1 MEKYK
6 PDSAWLLAVLSVM
19 SPDNEIFKK
28 GYRPPPRKSPAQPLA
43 EMQINNHDDLF
54 TGLPTLSRKELL
66 RGRNNIF
73 LTKEEKIQAKLQAK
87 MLRAQA
93 IQESIAKQQAKLEE
107 IRNPKK
113 TVTISAA
120 EYEEFQQLREAAVA
134 AHNNT
139 GQFGGSAQFSQ
150 HNFSAQ

>member
-28 GYRPPPRKSPAQPLA
+28 GYRPPPRKNPAQPFS

-54 TGLPTLSRKELL
+54 TDLPTLSRKELL

-120 EYEEFQQLREAAVA
+120 EYEELQ
-134 AHNNT
+134 
-139 GQFGGSAQFSQ
+139 
-150 HNFSAQ
+150 

>member
-28 GYRPPPRKSPAQPLA
+28 GYRPPPRKNPAQPLA
-43 EMQINNHDDLF
+43 DMQINNHDDLF

>member
-19 SPDNEIFKK
+19 SPDNDIFKK
-28 GYRPPPRKSPAQPLA
+28 GYRPPPRKNPAQPFA

-54 TGLPTLSRKELL
+54 TDLPTLSRKELL

-120 EYEEFQQLREAAVA
+120 EYEELQ
-134 AHNNT
+134 
-139 GQFGGSAQFSQ
+139 
-150 HNFSAQ
+150 